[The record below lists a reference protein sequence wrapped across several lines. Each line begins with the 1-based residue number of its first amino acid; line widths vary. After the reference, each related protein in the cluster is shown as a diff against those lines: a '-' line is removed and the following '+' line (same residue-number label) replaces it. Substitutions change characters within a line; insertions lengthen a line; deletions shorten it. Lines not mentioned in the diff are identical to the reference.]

1 MPSIPHARSASSARS
16 VSQVSRSSYSPPPSM
31 DGKFPLFADGREGRW
46 NLRIRHTHVGHGRA
60 RTWKRGSALRSLS
73 RSWVTAKEMSS
84 IVCMHIAPSA
94 LGTGRGVGDGVFVFP
109 DFGTVARFASQ
120 SCSTDQ
126 LILPNF
132 QLPCR
137 CRTGLLRGPV
147 VFSRAQTFQFAH
159 AQCLAISLPQLTP
172 VDRPH
177 CTSAN
182 DPLRSIP
189 LCPRRRSVGP
199 VPARRRLRL
208 EKPKLRLSSA

>member
-1 MPSIPHARSASSARS
+1 ME
-16 VSQVSRSSYSPPPSM
+16 
-31 DGKFPLFADGREGRW
+31 FANPAYPRW
-46 NLRIRHTHVGHGRA
+46 PWTGA
-60 RTWKRGSALRSLS
+60 EPRTWKRGSALRSLS

-94 LGTGRGVGDGVFVFP
+94 LGTGRGWCSCFP
-109 DFGTVARFASQ
+109 ILASQ

>member
-1 MPSIPHARSASSARS
+1 M
-16 VSQVSRSSYSPPPSM
+16 
-31 DGKFPLFADGREGRW
+31 
-46 NLRIRHTHVGHGRA
+46 RIRHTHVGHGRVRA
-60 RTWKRGSALRSLS
+60 HVEEGLRSPLALS
-73 RSWVTAKEMSS
+73 LMDHGKRNVLHSLHAYCSIRFGYRSGM
-84 IVCMHIAPSA
+84 
-94 LGTGRGVGDGVFVFP
+94 VFVFP

-199 VPARRRLRL
+199 VPARRRLWL